1 MKKIRA
7 VAVVINGGK
16 VLIMHRIKNGKEYYN
31 FPGGGVE
38 KGETVEQAV
47 LREVKEE
54 TSLEIK
60 IEKPLYHHIYDNG
73 GEQFFYLCRYV
84 SGEPKLDEGNELRDM
99 QKGGANYYEPVWY
112 EIGKISQ
119 LLFYPLEIKD
129 WFLKDVK
136 SDFKNT
142 PREAKIK
149 ISDLRQLV

>member
-1 MKKIRA
+1 MRIWDAMAKA
-7 VAVVINGGK
+7 PDPTPAG
-16 VLIMHRIKNGKEYYN
+16 LIE
-31 FPGGGVE
+31 
-38 KGETVEQAV
+38 AV
-47 LREVKEE
+47 LDSPYREY
-54 TSLEIK
+54 LESEFVDSRERLADIK
-60 IEKPLYHHIYDNG
+60 QLVVFAERYDNT
-73 GEQFFYLCRYV
+73 EQFFYLCRYV